1 MAMIIYARNIIT
13 GKISP
18 VRQKDL
24 DHPVLGKNLVKVD
37 EEAKP
42 YIPEMYKPKEEA
54 SEMHTRIS
62 RRKKDD

>member
-1 MAMIIYARNIIT
+1 MTIYARNIMT

-18 VRQKDL
+18 VRQRDL
-24 DHPVLGKNLVKVD
+24 DHPVLGKNLVVVE

-42 YIPEMYKPKEEA
+42 YLPEMFKPKEDE
-54 SEMHTRIS
+54 SELFTRSS

>member
-1 MAMIIYARNIIT
+1 MTIYAKNILT

-24 DHPVLGKNLVKVD
+24 DHPILGKNLVVVD
-37 EEAKP
+37 GKAKP
-42 YIPEMYKPKEEA
+42 SLPEMFKPKEDP
-54 SEMHTRIS
+54 SEVYTRIS

>member
-1 MAMIIYARNIIT
+1 MIIYARNIMT

-42 YIPEMYKPKEEA
+42 YIPEMFKPKEDK
-54 SEMHTRIS
+54 SELFTRSS

>member
-1 MAMIIYARNIIT
+1 MTIYARNILT

-24 DHPVLGKNLVKVD
+24 DHPVLGKNLVVVSGD
-37 EEAKP
+37 AKP
-42 YIPEMYKPKEEA
+42 YLPEMFKPKEEP
-54 SEMHTRIS
+54 SDVYTRIS

>member
-1 MAMIIYARNIIT
+1 MTIYARNTMT

-24 DHPVLGKNLVKVD
+24 DHPVLGKHLVAV
-37 EEAKP
+37 EGEAKP
-42 YIPEMYKPKEEA
+42 YLPEMFKPKEEA
-54 SEMHTRIS
+54 SEIFTRTS